1 MTENL
6 TDKLPG
12 TGMPA
17 AENQSAEP
25 SEMTPAQHKLYSKL
39 QGYYPDKQFGSDTE
53 AMDAAHDRLTDND
66 TYHDETEKLLQNIS
80 DAVDADPEYAQL
92 TAYIG
97 KGMSFRE
104 AIARTIDIEDL
115 QAQEGDPDYDALE
128 SAKQE
133 RMGQRDAHMKR
144 MSEVETNSQESAAK
158 VDQFAQDNNLSEE
171 ETLALLQSVEDVV
184 SDIIN
189 GKISPDFLA
198 KMLTAENHPKEIAA
212 ATENALIEGK
222 NMAIDEKMAKDVS
235 MKGDGMPGISAS
247 SGSINTEMKPPAKKN
262 EIDTIVE
269 NSARARK
276 F

>member
-1 MTENL
+1 MTDNL
-6 TDKLPG
+6 TNKLPG
-12 TGMPA
+12 TGIPA
-17 AENQSAEP
+17 AEKQSAEP
-25 SEMTPAQHKLYSKL
+25 SEMTPAQHKLYAKL

-66 TYHDETEKLLQNIS
+66 TYHEETEKLLQNIS

-115 QAQEGDPDYDALE
+115 QSQEGDPDYYTLE

-133 RMGQRDAHMKR
+133 RMGKRDAHMKR

-171 ETLALLQSVEDVV
+171 DTLALLQSVEDVV

-222 NMAIDEKMAKDVS
+222 YMAIDEKMAKDVS
-235 MKGDGMPGISAS
+235 KRGDGMPNMGVGTA
-247 SGSINTEMKPPAKKN
+247 TVKPEKPKEK
-262 EIDTIVE
+262 TIGG
-269 NSARARK
+269 K
-276 F
+276 WLTGTGL